1 MDQNNNIIKF
11 NKAQDGAKLA
21 QSIIEKQQQKNEQ
34 KQSAFEVLLSEI
46 NKLNPSL
53 GGFDE
58 MAMLLTLPDE
68 QFGIIAPV
76 FLSEL
81 EKSLNNVEDKIFIA
95 QAVNAAGQKVEDIQK
110 LYLEIINSIDS
121 QFAEVLSPYKRDF
134 LKNMMAISYNC
145 IAETEGVIKRVV
157 QVPIEL
163 TSADAKIPTYAHLGD
178 GAVDLY
184 APADYTIN
192 PGETIIIPCD
202 IKVALPYGYA
212 FLIHPRSGTSAK
224 TKLRVANSVGLVD
237 SQYKGVIGVIVEN
250 IEPPIKDITYE
261 FDDNGRPVLTSVL
274 HGQSYTISKGERF
287 AQMRLVEVPTVSFFQ
302 VNSVDGIGDDRGGGF
317 GSSGTN

>member
-1 MDQNNNIIKF
+1 MAQNKPPIKF
-11 NKAQDGAKLA
+11 EDARKAA
-21 QSIIEKQQQKNEQ
+21 QSINEASAKKMEE
-34 KQSAFEVLLSEI
+34 KQSAFEKILAGIEKV
-46 NKLNPSL
+46 NPSV

-58 MAMLLTLPDE
+58 MAMMLSLPEDQFALL
-68 QFGIIAPV
+68 API
-76 FLSEL
+76 FLDEL
-81 EKSLNNVEDKIFIA
+81 EKGFNNVQDKIFIA
-95 QAVNAAGQKVEDIQK
+95 QAVNAAGQKMEDIQATFMQ
-110 LYLEIINSIDS
+110 LIESIDG
-121 QFAEVLSPYKRDF
+121 QFADIMSAQKRDF
-134 LKNMMAISYNC
+134 LKRMLSISYNSL
-145 IAETEGVIKRVV
+145 AETEGVIKRTV
-157 QVPIEL
+157 QIPIEL
-163 TSADAKIPTYAHLGD
+163 TSENAQIPKYAHLGD

-184 APADYTIN
+184 SPADYTIN
-192 PGETIIIPCD
+192 PGETVIIPCD

-261 FDDNGRPVLTSVL
+261 FDDSGRPILTSVL

-287 AQMRLVEVPTVSFFQ
+287 AQMRLVEVPTANFFQ
-302 VNSVDGIGDDRGGGF
+302 VESVEGIGDDRGGGF

>member
-1 MDQNNNIIKF
+1 
-11 NKAQDGAKLA
+11 
-21 QSIIEKQQQKNEQ
+21 
-34 KQSAFEVLLSEI
+34 
-46 NKLNPSL
+46 
-53 GGFDE
+53 

-68 QFGIIAPV
+68 QFAIIAPV

-134 LKNMMAISYNC
+134 LKRMMAISYNC
-145 IAETEGVIKRVV
+145 IAETEGVVKRVV
-157 QVPIEL
+157 QIPIEL
-163 TSADAKIPTYAHLGD
+163 TDENAKIPTYAHLGD

-184 APADYTIN
+184 SPADYTIN

-237 SQYKGVIGVIVEN
+237 SQYKGVIGVIIEN
-250 IEPPIKDITYE
+250 IEPSIKDITYE

-287 AQMRLVEVPTVSFFQ
+287 AQMRLVEVPTASFFQ